1 MTQRLEE
8 MDCIDIAYAGQLLT
22 DYKNVTLK
30 KIMDLKSTRQFGDHL
45 IEGEKIQLESITEGR
60 KSLLKVAN
68 RCGCNIDLKSG
79 MIK

>member
-30 KIMDLKSTRQFGDHL
+30 KIMDLKSSRRFEDYL
-45 IEGEKIQLESITEGR
+45 LEGEKIQLESITEGR
-60 KSLLKVAN
+60 KGLLKVAN

-79 MIK
+79 RIK